1 MPPCYEH
8 GELVRTESA
17 KSEHTVAFRRG
28 RQPAEPKMGAMTFPA
43 IESTAVSPADAS
55 ADALVVIVPATADS
69 PALAPFTSLSETL
82 AAIGFTGAPG
92 STVRVHAPEISSLP
106 VLVAGA
112 GAHPDAHRVRDA
124 AGAALRTL
132 TGFPRVAVALTDG
145 LREHAAAAAEG
156 ALLGGYQ
163 FEGYRS
169 KEQPQRASTVVML
182 ADIPQAEL
190 DRVTVTAAA
199 VALTK
204 DLITIPAEWQ
214 SPADLAQSAVDAVA
228 GLDVSVEVLDEEA
241 LAAGGYGGI
250 LGVGQ
255 GSVRPPRLVR
265 LDYSPAGATQH
276 VALVGKGITFDT
288 GGLSLKPAGA
298 MLGMKFDMAGAA
310 TALAVVRAAAQT
322 ALPVRVTAWL
332 CIADNMPSGN
342 ATRPGDV
349 LRMLD
354 GQTVEV
360 HNTDAEGRL
369 VLADGL
375 VAASRETPDVIV
387 DIATLTG
394 AIIVALGNRHTGVM
408 GDDAAVARYLKAAA
422 AADELAWQ
430 LPLPDYMEESLDS
443 PIADMIN
450 ANMSDRA
457 GGSLWAGLF
466 LQRFIGRTSD
476 AEDAPRIP
484 WVHLDIAGSS
494 EHKGSPTGY
503 TDKGATGA
511 TVRTL
516 IGFLE
521 SFTPEA

>member
-1 MPPCYEH
+1 
-8 GELVRTESA
+8 
-17 KSEHTVAFRRG
+17 
-28 RQPAEPKMGAMTFPA
+28 MTFPA
-43 IESTAVSPADAS
+43 IESTTVSPADAD
-55 ADALVVIVPATADS
+55 ADALVVIVPATAETS
-69 PALAPFTSLSETL
+69 ALTPFTALSDTL
-82 AAIGFTGAPG
+82 AAIGFTGASG
-92 STVRVHAPEISSLP
+92 STVRVHAPDISPLP
-106 VLVAGA
+106 VMVAGA
-112 GAHPDAHRVRDA
+112 GKDPDAHKVRDA
-124 AGAALRTL
+124 AGVALRTF
-132 TGFPRVAVALTDG
+132 TGFSRVAVALADE
-145 LREHAAAAAEG
+145 LREHAVAAAEG

-169 KEQPQRASTVVML
+169 KEQPQRASTVVLL
-182 ADIPQAEL
+182 ADVDQTAL
-190 DRVTVTAAA
+190 DRVTASAAA

-204 DLITIPAEWQ
+204 DLISVPAEWQ

-228 GLDVSVEVLDEEA
+228 GLDISVEVLDEKQ
-241 LAAGGYGGI
+241 LADGGYGGI
-250 LGVGQ
+250 LGVGK
-255 GSVRPPRLVR
+255 GSTRPPRLVR
-265 LDYSPAGATQH
+265 LDYAPAGATQH

-288 GGLSLKPAGA
+288 GGLSLKPAGS
-298 MLGMKFDMAGAA
+298 MVGMKFDMAGAA
-310 TALAVVRAAAQT
+310 TALAVIRAAAQT

-332 CIADNMPSGN
+332 CIADNMPSGS

-360 HNTDAEGRL
+360 MNTDAEGRL

-375 VAASRETPDVIV
+375 VAASREKPDVIV

-408 GDDAAVARYLKAAA
+408 GDDASVGRYLEAAA
-422 AADELAWQ
+422 AADELAWH
-430 LPLPDYMEESLDS
+430 LPLPEYMEESLDS
-443 PIADMIN
+443 PIADMVN
-450 ANMSDRA
+450 ANMSDRS

-476 AEDAPRIP
+476 DEDAPRIP

-494 EHKGSPTGY
+494 EHKGGPTGY

-511 TVRTL
+511 TVRSL

-521 SFTPEA
+521 SFAQEA